1 MRSLFVKV
9 MFPGMYYCGQQ
20 ASSGSAQAILRPFEG
35 RKGAPYVWTTLK
47 WSCLRSFGQTRQRWR
62 TEFVFW
68 ATIVACMPK
77 LNNLPKH
84 QRPLASCLKLCAMG
98 KTAAYSILNVNS
110 LGDTS
115 SGDKTGLSGEF
126 SRLYSEPEASTCSL
140 RLTTPSWKKG

>member
-1 MRSLFVKV
+1 MLQLLSSLGCCPITEEKYVFSGPRTLTHAGVV
-9 MFPGMYYCGQQ
+9 FLL
-20 ASSGSAQAILRPFEG
+20 SGSAQTILRPFEG

-77 LNNLPKH
+77 FHNYSILH
-84 QRPLASCLKLCAMG
+84 QRPLPSFLKFCAMG
-98 KTAAYSILNVNS
+98 KTAPYSIFNANS

-115 SGDKTGLSGEF
+115 CVVVGYE
-126 SRLYSEPEASTCSL
+126 Y
-140 RLTTPSWKKG
+140 